1 MIYKL
6 LISVCLVCLVAFLTL
21 AQVRNANL
29 ETRKSV
35 HIDEKKP
42 AVYLEFVKLGKRNF
56 PKPCPSSSSENPCP
70 RETEELETVWLRV
83 HNNSRWAIQFRV
95 LSESLSTDNSE
106 LKPLPDKRL
115 VITPTKKSEL
125 ELVYGVEP
133 VNPEVPVKANLTK
146 ALPYTRIY
154 WSITD
159 VWLPSGES
167 VVFVVRREE
176 LRRNL
181 QVFLPFKY
189 EWETSE
195 KNRGYGEPE
204 HRVYFTWDKFENA
217 AGL

>member
-6 LISVCLVCLVAFLTL
+6 LISVCLVCLVAFL
-21 AQVRNANL
+21 ACSQVRNTNL
-29 ETRKSV
+29 ETRKNV
-35 HIDEKKP
+35 HIDEKSP

-56 PKPCPSSSSENPCP
+56 PKPCPSNSESLCLP
-70 RETEELETVWLRV
+70 ETEEHETVWLRV
-83 HNNSRWAIQFRV
+83 HNNSPWAIQFRV
-95 LSESLSTDNSE
+95 LSDYLSIDYSESKS
-106 LKPLPDKRL
+106 LPDKRL
-115 VITPTKKSEL
+115 IYTPRKNSEF

-133 VNPEVPVKANLTK
+133 VNPEVPVKVNLTK

-154 WSITD
+154 SSYSDI
-159 VWLPSGES
+159 WLLSGES